1 MKLDTSGVDMVSDH
15 AYQRRQVKRVEII
28 EKRKARDRRFFKV
41 EFTLMTVAA
50 ILLLNDEIS
59 MKQMLISGAFAVAG
73 IVTDIIRRYV

>member
-1 MKLDTSGVDMVSDH
+1 MKLEGVDMVNDH
-15 AYQRRQVKRVEII
+15 SNDCRHVKRVEII
-28 EKRKARDRRFFKV
+28 KKRKARDRRFFKV

-59 MKQMLISGAFAVAG
+59 MKQMLISGAFAVGG